1 MQYAATAWDPHK
13 VGNSKVLDSVQRK
26 AAQFVKNDHH
36 YTSTVSRM
44 LQDLGERTWLNE
56 GAISV

>member
-1 MQYAATAWDPHK
+1 VQYAAAAWDPHK

-26 AAQFVKNDHH
+26 AARFVKNDHH
-36 YTSTVSRM
+36 YTSTISRM
-44 LQDLGERTWLNE
+44 VERTWLNE